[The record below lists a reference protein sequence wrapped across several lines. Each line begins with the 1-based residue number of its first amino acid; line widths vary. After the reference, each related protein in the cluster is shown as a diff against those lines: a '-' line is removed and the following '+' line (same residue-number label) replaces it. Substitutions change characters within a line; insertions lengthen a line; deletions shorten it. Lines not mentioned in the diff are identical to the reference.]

1 MIERE
6 YALKSMTGAR
16 GISEQIVR
24 TGYPGLRGVDFT
36 RPMKHGMATLL
47 KQRMMAGTTM
57 RVRAEVKLLGSWSQK
72 KGLKIAARNSTV

>member
-1 MIERE
+1 
-6 YALKSMTGAR
+6 
-16 GISEQIVR
+16 
-24 TGYPGLRGVDFT
+24 
-36 RPMKHGMATLL
+36 MKHGMATLL